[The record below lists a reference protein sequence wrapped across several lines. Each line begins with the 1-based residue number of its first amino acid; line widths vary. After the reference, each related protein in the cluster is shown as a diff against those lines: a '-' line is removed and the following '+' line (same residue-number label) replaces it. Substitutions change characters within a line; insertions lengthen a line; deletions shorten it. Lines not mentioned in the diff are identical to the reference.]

1 MTLHEL
7 KVWTSGFS
15 AALGNKAPDKSQWD
29 MLIEKIESAQDVST
43 ALEDTSKVVVAPQ
56 AKKSQRTLIHGP
68 TTI

>member
-43 ALEDTSKVVVAPQ
+43 AGTSKVAVAPQ
-56 AKKSQRTLIHGP
+56 AKK
-68 TTI
+68 